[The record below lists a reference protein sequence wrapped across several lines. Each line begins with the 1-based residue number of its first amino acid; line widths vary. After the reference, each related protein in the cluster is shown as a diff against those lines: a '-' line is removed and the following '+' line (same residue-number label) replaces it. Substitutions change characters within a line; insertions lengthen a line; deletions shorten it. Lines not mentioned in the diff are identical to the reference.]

1 MSGKLDTLDEASFRI
16 RKSVLETCLR
26 AGAGH
31 LTSSLSCIDILVA
44 LYHGGVLRF
53 DPRDPRWEKRD
64 RFIMSKGQASP
75 ALYAVLADLG
85 FFDPRDLELFAR
97 EGGRMGLH
105 LQGDVP
111 GVEITSGSLGH
122 GLGIA
127 AGLALGARMNAREHR
142 VYVLLG
148 DGECDEGSIWEAA
161 MFAAH
166 HRLAN
171 LTAIVD
177 RNGLCVTD
185 FTEKIVALEPLAE
198 KWQAFGWETLRVNG
212 HSHRELAGALAGR
225 ARGGESSRP
234 LVVIADT
241 VKGEGIACITN
252 IPLWHG
258 QVPSGEM
265 ADHCRAELAKRYGR
279 E

>member
-1 MSGKLDTLDEASFRI
+1 MSATTADLEEAAARI

-26 AGAGH
+26 ARTGH
-31 LTSSLSCIDILVA
+31 LTSSLSCVEILVA
-44 LYHGGVLRF
+44 LYHGGLLRF
-53 DPRDPRWEKRD
+53 DPQRPAWDGRD

-85 FFDPRDLELFAR
+85 FFDPRDLELFAQQ
-97 EGGRMGLH
+97 GGRMGVH
-105 LQGDVP
+105 LQRDVP
-111 GVEITSGSLGH
+111 GAEITSGSLGL

-127 AGLALGARMNAREHR
+127 AGLALGAAMNGEGHR
-142 VYVLLG
+142 VFVLLG

-166 HRLAN
+166 HRLGN
-171 LTAIVD
+171 LTAVID

-198 KWQAFGWETLRVNG
+198 KWKAFGWEVRRIDG
-212 HSHRELAGALAGR
+212 HSLEELAGALAGR
-225 ARGGESSRP
+225 ETHVSTPP
-234 LVVIADT
+234 LMVIADT
-241 VKGEGIACITN
+241 IKGAGIPCISN

-258 QVPSGEM
+258 QVPSGEL
-265 ADHCRAELAKRYGR
+265 ADRCRAELAKRCGR
-279 E
+279 G

>member
-1 MSGKLDTLDEASFRI
+1 MSGLNASLDDAAFRI
-16 RKSVLETCLR
+16 RKSILETCLR
-26 AGAGH
+26 AGTGH
-31 LTSSLSCIDILVA
+31 LTSSLSCVDILVA
-44 LYHGGVLRF
+44 LYHGGLLRF
-53 DPRDPRWEKRD
+53 DPQRPDWEGRD

-75 ALYAVLADLG
+75 ALYAVLADRG
-85 FFDPRDLELFAR
+85 FFDSRHLERFAR
-97 EGGRMGLH
+97 EGGRMGVH

-111 GVEITSGSLGH
+111 GAEITSGSLGH

-127 AGLALGARMNAREHR
+127 AGLALGAAMNGEGHR
-142 VYVLLG
+142 VFVLLG
-148 DGECDEGSIWEAA
+148 DGECDEGSVWEAA

-166 HRLAN
+166 HRLGR

-185 FTEKIVALEPLAE
+185 FTERIVALEPLDE
-198 KWQAFGWETLRVNG
+198 KWQAFGWEVRRIDG
-212 HSHRELAGALAGR
+212 HSHAALA
-225 ARGGESSRP
+225 AALADRGAPAASSPP

-241 VKGEGIACITN
+241 VKGAGIPCISN

-265 ADHCRAELAKRYGR
+265 ADRCRAELAQGHGR
-279 E
+279 G

>member
-1 MSGKLDTLDEASFRI
+1 MTGKGADLEEAAYRI

-26 AGAGH
+26 AGTGH
-31 LTSSLSCIDILVA
+31 LTSSLSCVDILVA
-44 LYHGGVLRF
+44 LYHGGLLRC
-53 DPRDPRWEKRD
+53 DPRRPAWEGRD

-85 FFDPRDLELFAR
+85 FFAARDLELFAR
-97 EGGRMGLH
+97 EGGRMGVH
-105 LQGDVP
+105 LQRDVP
-111 GVEITSGSLGH
+111 GAEITSGSLGH

-127 AGLALGARMNAREHR
+127 AGLALGAAMNGEEHR
-142 VYVLLG
+142 VFVLLG

-166 HRLAN
+166 HRLGN
-171 LTAIVD
+171 LTAIID

-198 KWQAFGWETLRVNG
+198 KWKAFGWEVRRIDG
-212 HSHRELAGALAGR
+212 HSHPELAGALAER
-225 ARGGESSRP
+225 EAPASSPP
-234 LVVIADT
+234 LMVIADT
-241 VKGEGIACITN
+241 VKGAGIACISN

-258 QVPSGEM
+258 QVPSGEL
-265 ADHCRAELAKRYGR
+265 ADRCRAELAQRYGR
-279 E
+279 G